1 MRGQEGFLWAPHRGE
16 KRDPRGAQRLSHR
29 EKRRGG
35 DKTPPGERY
44 GETIDAGGE
53 SLTRGRKKKSG
64 GRRGVEGVPH
74 KGGVPNKKSPLR
86 GVRPTQKHSAA
97 AGGKRLLVEAKH
109 NVRWDPNRE

>member
-1 MRGQEGFLWAPHRGE
+1 
-16 KRDPRGAQRLSHR
+16 
-29 EKRRGG
+29 
-35 DKTPPGERY
+35 
-44 GETIDAGGE
+44 
-53 SLTRGRKKKSG
+53 
-64 GRRGVEGVPH
+64 VEGVPH